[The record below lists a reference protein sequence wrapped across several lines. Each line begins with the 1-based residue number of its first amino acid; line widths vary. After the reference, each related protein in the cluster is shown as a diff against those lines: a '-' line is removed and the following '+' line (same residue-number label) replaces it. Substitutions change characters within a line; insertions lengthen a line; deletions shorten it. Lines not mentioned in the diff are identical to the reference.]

1 MLFSVDDNRVHKDL
15 KTAVKVFNVVSVRI
29 WVRIRV
35 KIRIRIRVRVT
46 LIPMQMLPLM
56 KKSIES
62 LRNTMHSC
70 QCPERSISCMNVTSY
85 HNIYMSKD

>member
-15 KTAVKVFNVVSVRI
+15 KTAIKVFNVVSVRI

-35 KIRIRIRVRVT
+35 RVKIRVRVT

-56 KKSIES
+56 KVIES
-62 LRNTMHSC
+62 LRNTMHSG
-70 QCPERSISCMNVTSY
+70 QCPERNITCMNAMSY